1 MSEEDAVKDVL
12 ERYARAIGDKDAAAV
27 VACYTDDVVA
37 YDLAPP
43 LAIPPERETDPNYL
57 DKWFATWDGPIVS
70 VAKDMH
76 VRADNSIAYA
86 FALRQMSGRK
96 IDGENVSLWFRAT
109 ATLVKEASGW
119 KISHVHNSVPFAM
132 DGTGKAELGLKP

>member
-1 MSEEDAVKDVL
+1 MSQEDAVREVL

-27 VACYTDDVVA
+27 IACYSDDVVA

-43 LAIPPERETDPNYL
+43 LVIPSERETDPAYL
-57 DKWFATWDGPIVS
+57 EKWFATWDGPIVS
-70 VAKDMH
+70 LAKHMH

-86 FALRQMSGRK
+86 FALRQMTGRK
-96 IDGENVSLWFRAT
+96 IDGENVDLWFRAT
-109 ATLVKEASGW
+109 ATLVKESGGW

-132 DGTGKAELGLKP
+132 DGSGKAELGLKP